1 MTDQSL
7 SPESRAPAS
16 QPPLRRLTLPPRRRA
31 SFGGSILAAI
41 GSKKV
46 APWLFL
52 SPVLA
57 FGLIFF
63 LLPIGYAFLI
73 SLTRW
78 DSLSPPVWVGLDHY
92 KFLLT
97 TDPVFWQTFWN
108 TMYFAA
114 ASIGIGVPLA
124 MVLAYVFT
132 RSRGQTVWRSIYW
145 LPMITN
151 VVAVAYIWKFV
162 LDDRYGLVNRS
173 LGLMGL
179 GAPGWLTDPG
189 LALTSVVLIFVWMQL
204 GHNML
209 LFSAGLANIDE
220 SYYEAARLDGA
231 SERQVFFQITI
242 PLLMPTTLFVLITNF
257 ISGLSYFS
265 LMLVLTDG
273 NGGPLRS
280 TTVTGLY
287 MYQMAFADLR
297 IGRASAVAYILFAVI
312 LVITLIQ
319 LRVFRRGG
327 VDAY

>member
-1 MTDQSL
+1 MTDT
-7 SPESRAPAS
+7 SPTASDLPLPAS
-16 QPPLRRLTLPPRRRA
+16 RQELVYRKPPRPSLIARL
-31 SFGGSILAAI
+31 S
-41 GSKKV
+41 SKNV
-46 APWLFL
+46 APWLFML
-52 SPVLA
+52 PMLL
-57 FGLIFF
+57 FGAIFF
-63 LLPIGYAFLI
+63 ILPLVYAFLI

-78 DSLSPPVWVGLDHY
+78 NSLSAPKWVGLKHY
-92 KFLLT
+92 EYLLT

-124 MVLAYVFT
+124 MVLAYAFT

-162 LDDRYGLVNRS
+162 LDDRYGLLNRT
-173 LGLMGL
+173 LGFFGL
-179 GAPGWLTDPG
+179 GAPGWLTDPN

-209 LFSAGLANIDE
+209 LFSAGLASIDE

-231 SERQVFFQITI
+231 NERQCFFKITV

-257 ISGLSYFS
+257 ISGLSYFT

-280 TTVTGLY
+280 TTVTALY
-287 MYQMAFADLR
+287 MYKMAFEDLR
-297 IGRASAVAYILFAVI
+297 MGRASAVAYLLFAVI

-327 VDAY
+327 VEAH

>member
-1 MTDQSL
+1 MTTIPPEPVDQ
-7 SPESRAPAS
+7 RTPAAVPDLIY
-16 QPPLRRLTLPPRRRA
+16 PPKARPTLR
-31 SFGGSILAAI
+31 GMI
-41 GSKKV
+41 GSKRV

-52 SPVLA
+52 APTLL
-57 FGLIFF
+57 FGAIFF
-63 LLPIGYAFLI
+63 ILPLFYAFYI

-78 DSLSPPVWVGLDHY
+78 DSLSPPRFVGLKHY
-92 KFLLT
+92 EYLLT
-97 TDPVFWQTFWN
+97 TDPVFWKTFWN

-114 ASIGIGVPLA
+114 GSIGIGVPLA
-124 MVLAYVFT
+124 MVLAYAFT

-151 VVAVAYIWKFV
+151 VVAVAYIWKFA
-162 LDDRYGLVNRS
+162 LDDQYGLVNRG
-173 LGLMGL
+173 LGLLGL
-179 GAPGWLTDPG
+179 GAPGWLTDPS

-231 SERQVFFQITI
+231 NERQLFFKITI

-257 ISGLSYFS
+257 ISGLSYFT

-287 MYQMAFADLR
+287 MYQMAFEDLR
-297 IGRASAVAYILFAVI
+297 MGRASAAAYILFAVI
-312 LVITLIQ
+312 LAITLVQ

-327 VDAY
+327 VEAH

>member
-1 MTDQSL
+1 MTYSSL
-7 SPESRAPAS
+7 DAPDHKSPAAIPDLIYKE
-16 QPPLRRLTLPPRRRA
+16 PPRR
-31 SFGGSILAAI
+31 SFGAFI

-52 SPVLA
+52 SPMLA
-57 FGLIFF
+57 FGVVFF
-63 LLPIGYAFLI
+63 ILPLLYAFYI

-78 DSLSPPVWVGLDHY
+78 DSLSPPRFVGLDHY
-92 KFLLT
+92 KYILT

-114 ASIGIGVPLA
+114 GSIGIGVPLA
-124 MVLAYVFT
+124 MVLAYAFT
-132 RSRGQTVWRSIYW
+132 RSKGQTVWRSIYW

-162 LDDRYGLVNRS
+162 LDDRYGLLNRA
-173 LGLMGL
+173 LDFFGL
-179 GAPGWLTDPG
+179 GGPGWLTNPS

-231 SERQVFFQITI
+231 NERQLFTKITI

-257 ISGLSYFS
+257 ISGLSYFT

-287 MYQMAFADLR
+287 MYQMAFSDLR
-297 IGRASAVAYILFAVI
+297 MGRASAVAYVLFAVI

-327 VDAY
+327 VEAH

>member
-1 MTDQSL
+1 MLSAAREDLIDQ
-7 SPESRAPAS
+7 E
-16 QPPLRRLTLPPRRRA
+16 PPRR
-31 SFGGSILAAI
+31 SLAARLS
-41 GSKKV
+41 SKAV
-46 APWLFL
+46 APWIFITPMLLFGA
-52 SPVLA
+52 V
-57 FGLIFF
+57 FF
-63 LLPIGYAFLI
+63 ILPLLYAFFI

-78 DSLSPPVWVGLDHY
+78 NSLSAPKWVGFKHY
-92 KFLLT
+92 EYLLT

-124 MVLAYVFT
+124 MVLAYAFT
-132 RSRGQTVWRSIYW
+132 RSKGRTVWRSIYW

-162 LDDRYGLVNRS
+162 LDDRYGLLNRA
-173 LGLMGL
+173 LGFLGL
-179 GAPGWLTDPG
+179 GAPGWLTDPN

-209 LFSAGLANIDE
+209 LFSAGLASIDE

-231 SERQVFFQITI
+231 NERQCFFRITV

-257 ISGLSYFS
+257 ISGLSYFT

-280 TTVTGLY
+280 TTVTALY
-287 MYQMAFADLR
+287 MYKMAFEDLR
-297 IGRASAVAYILFAVI
+297 MGRASAVAYLLFAVI
-312 LVITLIQ
+312 LVITLI
-319 LRVFRRGG
+319 
-327 VDAY
+327 